1 MNDATIDNIG
11 TKGYPVS
18 DMYKSNRFYDSMKSI
33 ADLDLNFKYNTSDE
47 FNKQMSNLIAIESVN
62 ISVFHVNIRSLNKN
76 DSKLYNFLLT
86 LDLVFDVI
94 VLSEIWDY
102 NLELSSKLF
111 SDYSFYYDSCTSS
124 HVGGVGVL
132 VKNNLICNKL
142 DNLKI
147 ESTSKNTVENVWLEI
162 LNGKQ
167 KYILGALYRHPN
179 QTTDDFNEIFSKRL
193 TELRNSHI
201 PCIIAGDI
209 NIDLCKY
216 SVHNPTTD
224 YVNSLI
230 INNFLPVTM
239 MPTRITETSASI
251 IDHIYYYEG
260 INGKRDLTT
269 TSGNLW
275 CDVTDHLPNY
285 FIISEKVKKATTD
298 NDRPLIRLYSAKNM
312 RHFQYMTANT
322 EWGDIYATSSV
333 NEAYSLFETKING
346 CYNASFPQVKLSRK
360 RARDKKWMTP
370 GLKICSKKK

>member
-167 KYILGALYRHPN
+167 KYILGAL
-179 QTTDDFNEIFSKRL
+179 
-193 TELRNSHI
+193 
-201 PCIIAGDI
+201 
-209 NIDLCKY
+209 
-216 SVHNPTTD
+216 
-224 YVNSLI
+224 
-230 INNFLPVTM
+230 
-239 MPTRITETSASI
+239 
-251 IDHIYYYEG
+251 
-260 INGKRDLTT
+260 
-269 TSGNLW
+269 
-275 CDVTDHLPNY
+275 
-285 FIISEKVKKATTD
+285 
-298 NDRPLIRLYSAKNM
+298 
-312 RHFQYMTANT
+312 
-322 EWGDIYATSSV
+322 
-333 NEAYSLFETKING
+333 
-346 CYNASFPQVKLSRK
+346 
-360 RARDKKWMTP
+360 
-370 GLKICSKKK
+370 